1 MKQEELAHARSQIE
15 QLEEKNAELKKGR
28 DDKQLALDQ
37 LQSQVDSQKDEVSTL
52 RSRSTLSTTNW
63 SKERDDLVSQL
74 AFAREEFENAK
85 QAMQDWE
92 VLAMEERSLRESL
105 GEKVSELEDQSMS
118 SREAYERTL
127 NERDVL
133 NSTVDGLQR
142 ALQEIQGGKLL
153 VQAHASFLSWN

>member
-1 MKQEELAHARSQIE
+1 MAHARSQIE
-15 QLEEKNAELKKGR
+15 QLEEKNAGLKKAQ
-28 DDKQLALDQ
+28 DEKEDALTQ
-37 LQSQVDSQKDEVSTL
+37 LQKQFEAQKDEVNTL
-52 RSRSTLSTTNW
+52 RSRSNVSTTNW
-63 SKERDDLVSQL
+63 SKERDEMNSQL

-105 GEKVSELEDQSMS
+105 GEKVSELEDQVMS
-118 SREAYERTL
+118 HREGYERTL

-142 ALQEIQGGKLL
+142 ALQEIQEGE
-153 VQAHASFLSWN
+153 LSI